1 MEGEGRRTI
10 SSQGL
15 AHESGVTSA
24 QVRKDLSYFGNFG
37 KRGLGYGVARLRK
50 EIRLILGLNRRWKVA
65 LVGAGNIGSALYAYK
80 EFRRQGFDIVAVFD
94 VSADRVGQ
102 RWRDLVIR
110 HLDDLAAE
118 AARLEME
125 IGVIAVPARAAQAVA
140 DRLVA
145 AGMRG
150 ILNFAHRRI
159 QIPPSM
165 ALRTVNLSIEL
176 ESLAFSIRGLH
187 PKASPDGTRPRS
199 PK

>member
-94 VSADRVGQ
+94 VSTDRVGQ
-102 RWRDLVIR
+102 RWRDLAIR

-118 AARLEME
+118 AARLEIE

-140 DRLVA
+140 DRLID

-159 QIPPSM
+159 QIPPDV

-176 ESLAFSIRGLH
+176 ESLAFAIRGLH
-187 PKASPDGTRPRS
+187 PKAAADGKRPR
-199 PK
+199 